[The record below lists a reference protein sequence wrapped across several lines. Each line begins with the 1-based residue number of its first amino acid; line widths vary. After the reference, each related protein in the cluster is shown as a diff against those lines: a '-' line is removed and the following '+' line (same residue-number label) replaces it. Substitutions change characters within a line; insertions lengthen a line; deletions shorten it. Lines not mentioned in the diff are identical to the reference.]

1 MSEPV
6 CTEFSHS
13 FFDHS
18 EALLVGYKCEST
30 WIFAAVVV
38 FAFFLVILQ
47 NFLATKDSQASRAAL
62 TTKKGSKERERI
74 IRKLLLYTFTSSLL
88 GTLHVL
94 LVIGANAYILL
105 ALMLGN
111 ATGVYF
117 SYKSQKEDDHDCSGD
132 LRAILKAVRDHPDET
147 KWKELRQDMQ
157 LWLQIPTTPSSD
169 ATPRCEQGVSLNQ
182 PRPQPRIA
190 LQISRGRDFE
200 PYSDVPRRLA
210 GRTRARQT
218 PLHL

>member
-1 MSEPV
+1 MSEPI
-6 CTEFSHS
+6 CKEFSHS

-30 WIFAAVVV
+30 WIFLAVVV

-62 TTKKGSKERERI
+62 TTKKGSKQREQI
-74 IRKLLLYTFTSSLL
+74 IRKLLIYTFTSSLL

-117 SYKSQKEDDHDCSGD
+117 SYKSQKEDEHDCSGD
-132 LRAILKAVRDHPDET
+132 LRAILKAVKEHPDKE
-147 KWKELRQDMQ
+147 KWSELRLEMQ
-157 LWLQIPTTPSSD
+157 SWLQIPPPNSNKD
-169 ATPRCEQGVSLNQ
+169 DMNHCDQGVSLQEQ
-182 PRPQPRIA
+182 PKQVIP
-190 LQISRGRDFE
+190 LQIVRGPVFE
-200 PYSDVPRRLA
+200 PYTDVPMIPRERRS
-210 GRTRARQT
+210 GRQ
-218 PLHL
+218 LHL